1 MSATNSE
8 IPALLRK
15 VVDEGLDAPEGIDL
29 LRDNMEAALV
39 YTQSGAGYLIEP
51 VTTEDDGIA
60 SVLLTRFSEEEI
72 IHGADSPPDHAK
84 PLKRRPFLAWQT
96 QILPGSLPHFIYD
109 DAPKEFVPEQRVTPR
124 SLKTTPVDRIRYLP
138 IE

>member
-1 MSATNSE
+1 MNAANSE

-15 VVDEGLDAPEGIDL
+15 VVDEGVDAPEGIDL

-51 VTTEDDGIA
+51 VTEEDDWVA
-60 SVLLTRFSEEEI
+60 TVLLTRFSEQEI
-72 IHGADSPPDHAK
+72 LHGYASPPDHAK
-84 PLKRRPFLAWQT
+84 PLKRRSFLVWQA
-96 QILPGSLPHFIYD
+96 QLSPGSLPHFIYD
-109 DAPKEFVPEQRVTPR
+109 DAPKEVVPEQRVTFR
-124 SLKTTPVDRIRYLP
+124 SLKTTPVDRIRSLP